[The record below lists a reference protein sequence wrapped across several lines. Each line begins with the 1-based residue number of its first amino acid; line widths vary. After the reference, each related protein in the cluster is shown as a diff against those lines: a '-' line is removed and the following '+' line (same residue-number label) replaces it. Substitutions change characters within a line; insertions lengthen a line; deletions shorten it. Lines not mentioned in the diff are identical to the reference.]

1 MIKSLVAISA
11 ALVCMTGDITVQKAS
26 AQDSYCYE
34 NMSGNTVCIHKVYAS
49 NDGSNEKLV
58 YSSVN
63 GGSWDK
69 TIVYCNP
76 AHRTN
81 YKENMYGVACFQFS

>member
-1 MIKSLVAISA
+1 MIKSLFAISA

-26 AQDSYCYE
+26 AQNNTCYE
-34 NMSGNTVCIHKVYAS
+34 NMSGNYVCIHEVYSS

-63 GGSWDK
+63 GGRWDK
-69 TIVYCNP
+69 TVVYCNP
-76 AHRTN
+76 AHRNN
-81 YKENMYGVACFQFS
+81 YKENMYGIACFQFS